1 MTSPQQPQPQ
11 PQPEPGPHDTGAQ
24 EQPAPAAPPMPPA
37 APQGMP
43 PQTPP
48 AQQQPAQQPAPE
60 QPAPAKEAGTMML
73 QAQAAPGQ
81 PAPAKEAGTMM
92 LQAQGQ
98 PPAQGQVPQA
108 PAPAQ
113 GGQAPAPAQGQAPAQ
128 PAPAREAGTM
138 MLQAQQYPEPRP
150 LAAHGPGK
158 EAGTMMLQA
167 QAPAQA
173 PAPPQAQAPAQPQQP
188 QNQPQQPPAQPH
200 PQQSFAGA
208 GGYVSSIPVRPT
220 HLGHALLSEWTKIR
234 SVRSTM
240 WTLGVMVLLTVGIGL
255 LTGAVIAGHSD
266 SLGPESPLNYGTF
279 GMMMGLIPLI
289 TLGVLVI
296 SSEYST
302 GMIRTTLTA
311 SPARAR
317 VLTAKAIVFFALS
330 FVVTLVT
337 TTVVAVA
344 QYSMLSDM
352 AKSAPTGAEWFKA
365 TVGVSLFTAMIGLL
379 SLAVGAL
386 LRHSAGAIT
395 LMVGVYLLPLV
406 LAIFMQAESLKDI
419 QTWLLEYALP
429 SQLNVMYDVALT
441 SSGPSGW
448 EPLWIVTGLAA
459 VTLGSAYAVIHKRD
473 V

>member
-24 EQPAPAAPPMPPA
+24 EQPAPAAPPMTPA

-48 AQQQPAQQPAPE
+48 AQQQPGQQPAPE
-60 QPAPAKEAGTMML
+60 
-73 QAQAAPGQ
+73 Q

-98 PPAQGQVPQA
+98 PPAQGQAPQA
-108 PAPAQ
+108 QAPAQ
-113 GGQAPAPAQGQAPAQ
+113 GGQAPAPAQGQEPAQ

-138 MLQAQQYPEPRP
+138 MLQAQQYPEPQP

-173 PAPPQAQAPAQPQQP
+173 PAQPQAQQP